1 MKPITK
7 HLTVTSLE
15 IHDRMEGRY
24 ALALWDRAT
33 SSDEASRLTLTAQDM
48 IRFGLDPREELAGAT
63 LELTLKAVS
72 YSQVSHISDT
82 VLITSLSRSNEL
94 RHHYSS
100 IRPDKWERQTY
111 QLKAKT
117 PVAGGTLVPLP
128 ATYYELN
135 LRLTEGE
142 YRRLRSLPADSAL
155 ELSLRSADRAF
166 RDTVLKR
173 RAVLS
178 HHRVFPKD
186 YAAKMIPLVES
197 MVSYFNGDVDLFGH
211 YCGLELMDEQET
223 TGAVS
228 RPSTRRW
235 HREYFAVD
243 NLSRRNWGKPFVER
257 VAQID
262 AILKRRFRNRLPI
275 RSVEHFY
282 DTIETHAW
290 ESKKW
295 HPVDE
300 LSVGLEARYVSRA
313 SHWLPCITVEARSV
327 DGNRKAC
334 EDICSQ
340 LCGEAAGLFAVKFD
354 HESLRVEEFRSEPKT
369 KGDG

>member
-1 MKPITK
+1 VKPITK

-15 IHDRMEGRY
+15 IRDRTEGKY
-24 ALALWDRAT
+24 AFELWDTAT
-33 SSDEASRLTLTAQDM
+33 SLDEKSRFTLTAQDV

-72 YSQVSHISDT
+72 YSRESHTPDT
-82 VLITSLSRSNEL
+82 VLITSLSRSNDL
-94 RHHYSS
+94 QYRCSS
-100 IRPDKWERQTY
+100 IRPDKWEQQTFR
-111 QLKAKT
+111 LKAKT
-117 PVAGGTLVPLP
+117 PVAGGTLVLLP
-128 ATYYELN
+128 STYYELN

-166 RDTVLKR
+166 RDIVLKR
-173 RAVLS
+173 RGVLS
-178 HHRVFPKD
+178 HHRIFPKD
-186 YAAKMIPLVES
+186 YAAKMIPLVKS
-197 MVSYFNGDVDLFGH
+197 MVSYFNGDVDLVGH
-211 YCGLELMDEQET
+211 YCGLELLDERET
-223 TGAVS
+223 TDTVS
-228 RPSTRRW
+228 QPSTWRW
-235 HREYFAVD
+235 HREYFAVGP
-243 NLSRRNWGKPFVER
+243 LSCRNWETPFAER
-257 VAQID
+257 VAEID

-275 RSVEHFY
+275 HNVKHFY
-282 DTIETHAW
+282 DNIETHAW

-340 LCGEAAGLFAVKFD
+340 LCGEASGLFKVKFD
-354 HESLRVEEFRSEPKT
+354 HESLMVEEFRSEAKT
-369 KGDG
+369 KGDA